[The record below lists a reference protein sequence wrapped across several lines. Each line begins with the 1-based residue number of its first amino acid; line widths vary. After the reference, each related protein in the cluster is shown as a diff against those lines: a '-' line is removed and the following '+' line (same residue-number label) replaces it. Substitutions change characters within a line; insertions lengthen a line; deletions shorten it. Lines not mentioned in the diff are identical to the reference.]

1 MVRPRGQGACLGPS
15 MVEFVKYYPP
25 LESHRYEVMMDR
37 ELAWAVRWS
46 NCNHDSPPLE
56 SHQYKVVD
64 GQAAHQVSFT
74 KQPGIEMILSFQ
86 LE

>member
-1 MVRPRGQGACLGPS
+1 
-15 MVEFVKYYPP
+15 
-25 LESHRYEVMMDR
+25 MDR